1 MAGTSE
7 LLITLGPKRQIRAQA
22 GVHSILTDQP
32 VSNGGEDTAP
42 SPFQL
47 FLASVGTCAGIFIQ
61 GFCAKREI
69 PYEDIR
75 IVQKAVTDDTGTL
88 RSVDLEV
95 QLPPDFPEK
104 YREAVLKVADQ
115 CSVKRA
121 IAAQPEFTLRATPR
135 EG

>member
-1 MAGTSE
+1 MAGPNE
-7 LLITLGPKRQIRAQA
+7 LVISLGPNRQVSAQVGA
-22 GVHSILTDQP
+22 HTVRTDQP
-32 VSNGGEDTAP
+32 LANGGEDTAP

-61 GFCAKREI
+61 GFCAKRGI
-69 PYEDIR
+69 PYDQIR
-75 IVQKAVTDDTGTL
+75 IVQTSRSDETGTL

-95 QLPPDFPEK
+95 RLPPDFPEK

-121 IAAQPEFTLRATPR
+121 IAAQPEFHLRAVT
-135 EG
+135 GA